1 MIMAFSKDSLLNKY
15 NRTMLSVFRHA
26 LAVTAMIAALGAA
39 PGHADNRLTPQENA
53 PDPLEK
59 LDRIEK
65 QMNDDKDRVDSL
77 TTSKAQLIDEQKRLA
92 QELVRVAASAQQH
105 ERDLAQVE
113 QHLAALETQEAR
125 ASHELAGKRG
135 KLASMLAVLQRIGRE
150 PPPAL
155 IVRPDDAAVAARSA
169 IMLSAVVPAVQ
180 DEARRLTGDLTKL
193 HKLRQQVAAQRMVLV
208 ASANALDRDRR
219 KIETLITQKRDLA
232 ARTDQALI
240 DTNQRLAALAGQAH
254 DLRGLIK
261 SLDEDARRPGATGGR
276 VVVDSIAS
284 VGAAK
289 IASLDGLRG
298 LLGLPANGELVAG
311 FGADDGLGGHL
322 AGILLGT
329 RPGAQVTSPCDGKI
343 LFAGP
348 FRGYGQML
356 IIGVSGGYHVLLSGL
371 ANVDGVVG
379 QEVLAG
385 EPVGRMGS
393 NPTQSTGS
401 APAPR
406 GGRLYME
413 FRRNGA
419 PIDPAPWFA
428 ALRDK
433 TNG

>member
-1 MIMAFSKDSLLNKY
+1 MPPPRNARL
-15 NRTMLSVFRHA
+15 
-26 LAVTAMIAALGAA
+26 IAAAA
-39 PGHADNRLTPQENA
+39 LTVLAATLARADDRLSPKGDPA
-53 PDPLEK
+53 DPLEK

-65 QMNDDKDRVDSL
+65 QMSDDKSRVDTL
-77 TTSKAQLIDEQKRLA
+77 GASKVQLVEEQKSLA
-92 QELVRVAASAQQH
+92 QELIRVAATAQQH

-113 QHLAALETQEAR
+113 QHLAGLETEEAQ
-125 ASHELAGKRG
+125 ASHALAGKRG
-135 KLASMLAVLQRIGRE
+135 KLASMLAVLQRMGRE

-169 IMLSAVVPAVQ
+169 MMLSAVVPAVQ

-193 HKLRQQVAAQRMVLV
+193 HTLRQQVAAQRMTLA
-208 ASANALDRDRR
+208 ASANALDHDRR
-219 KIETLITQKRDLA
+219 KIESLITQKRALA
-232 ARTDQALI
+232 KRTDQALV
-240 DTNQRLAALAGQAH
+240 DTNQRLTALAAQARN
-254 DLRGLIK
+254 LQGLIK
-261 SLDEDARRPGATGGR
+261 SLDDDAKRPGGTGGQL
-276 VVVDSIAS
+276 VVDRIAAA
-284 VGAAK
+284 GAAK
-289 IASLDGLRG
+289 VASLDGLRG
-298 LLGLPANGELVAG
+298 LLSLPANGELVSG
-311 FGADDGLGGHL
+311 FGADDGLGSHL
-322 AGILLGT
+322 AGVLLAT

-385 EPVGRMGS
+385 EPVGRMAS
-393 NPTQSTGS
+393 NPKQDTGS
-401 APAPR
+401 APGPR

-428 ALRDK
+428 VLREK

>member
-1 MIMAFSKDSLLNKY
+1 MASAHRTRLLALVALSLLPAV
-15 NRTMLSVFRHA
+15 SV
-26 LAVTAMIAALGAA
+26 
-39 PGHADNRLTPQENA
+39 HADDRLTPRENSA
-53 PDPLEK
+53 DPLEK
-59 LDRIEK
+59 LDRIER
-65 QMNDDKDRVDSL
+65 QMNDDKGRVDSL
-77 TTSKAQLIDEQKRLA
+77 TTSKAQLIEDQKRLA
-92 QELVRVAASAQQH
+92 QELIHVAASAQQH
-105 ERDLAQVE
+105 ERDLAAVE
-113 QHLAALETQEAR
+113 QRLAALETQEAQ

-169 IMLSAVVPAVQ
+169 MMLSAVVPAVQ

-193 HKLRQQVAAQRMVLV
+193 HTLRQEVAAQRMTLA

-219 KIETLITQKRDLA
+219 KIEGLMSQKRELA
-232 ARTDQALI
+232 KNTDQALT
-240 DTNQRLAALAGQAH
+240 DTSQRLTLLAGQAR

-261 SLDEDARRPGATGGR
+261 SLDDDAARRPGGQGGR
-276 VVVDSIAS
+276 VVVDSIAT

-289 IASLDGLRG
+289 VASLDGLRG
-298 LLGLPANGELVAG
+298 LLALPANGELMAG

-329 RPGAQVTSPCDGKI
+329 RLGAQVTSPCDGKI

-385 EPVGRMGS
+385 EPVGRMGP
-393 NPTQSTGS
+393 NPTQSAGS
-401 APAPR
+401 PPTQR

-428 ALRDK
+428 ALREK

>member
-1 MIMAFSKDSLLNKY
+1 MSRPLHY
-15 NRTMLSVFRHA
+15 R
-26 LAVTAMIAALGAA
+26 LAAAAMIAGLATALA
-39 PGHADNRLTPQENA
+39 HADNRLTPQEDA
-53 PDPLEK
+53 ADPLEK
-59 LDRIEK
+59 LDRIER
-65 QMNDDKDRVDSL
+65 QMTDDKNRVDTL
-77 TTSKAQLIDEQKRLA
+77 GQSKLRLVEEQRTLA
-92 QELVRVAASAQQH
+92 QNLVRVAASAQQH
-105 ERDLAQVE
+105 ERNLAQVE
-113 QHLAALETQEAR
+113 QRLAGLETQESKA
-125 ASHELAGKRG
+125 AHALAGKRG
-135 KLASMLAVLQRIGRE
+135 KLASMLAVLQRMGRE

-169 IMLSAVVPAVQ
+169 MMLSAVVPAVQ
-180 DEARRLTGDLTKL
+180 GEARRLTGDLLQLRT
-193 HKLRQQVAAQRMVLV
+193 LRQQVAGQRMALA

-219 KIETLITQKRDLA
+219 KVESLITQKRDLA
-232 ARTDQALI
+232 KRTDQALTETS
-240 DTNQRLAALAGQAH
+240 DRLAALAGQAR

-261 SLDEDARRPGATGGR
+261 SLDEDATRPGGSSGPVVIDRIAT
-276 VVVDSIAS
+276 A
-284 VGAAK
+284 GAARA
-289 IASLDGLRG
+289 ASLDGLRG
-298 LLGLPANGELVAG
+298 LLALPANGDLVAS
-311 FGADDGLGGHL
+311 FGGEDGLGGHL

-385 EPVGRMGS
+385 EPIGRMGS
-393 NPTQSTGS
+393 KPSQEAGS
-401 APAPR
+401 APGAK

-428 ALRDK
+428 ALRMK
-433 TNG
+433 SNG

>member
-1 MIMAFSKDSLLNKY
+1 MSKSSPLMASQSRACL
-15 NRTMLSVFRHA
+15 
-26 LAVTAMIAALGAA
+26 IAAAA
-39 PGHADNRLTPQENA
+39 VLSLSSLTHAADNRLTPQEEA
-53 PDPLEK
+53 ADPLEK

-65 QMNDDKDRVDSL
+65 QMNDDKNRVDSL
-77 TTSKAQLIDEQKRLA
+77 STSKVQLVEEQKRLA
-92 QELVRVAASAQQH
+92 QELIRVAAVAQQH
-105 ERDLAQVE
+105 ERDLADVE
-113 QHLAALETQEAR
+113 LRLAGLETQEAQ
-125 ASHELAGKRG
+125 ASHALAGKRD
-135 KLASMLAVLQRIGRE
+135 KLASMLAVLQRMGRE

-169 IMLSAVVPAVQ
+169 MMLSAVVPAVQ
-180 DEARRLTGDLTKL
+180 GEARRLTGDLTKL
-193 HKLRQQVAAQRMVLV
+193 RTLRQQVAGQRMTLA

-232 ARTDQALI
+232 KRTDQALV
-240 DTNQRLAALAGQAH
+240 DTGQRLTVLAGQAK

-261 SLDEDARRPGATGGR
+261 SLDDDARRPGGTGGQ
-276 VVVDSIAS
+276 VVVDRIATA
-284 VGAAK
+284 GAAK
-289 IASLDGLRG
+289 VASLDGLRG
-298 LLGLPANGELVAG
+298 LLSLPANGELVSA
-311 FGADDGLGGHL
+311 FGSDDGLGGHL

-329 RPGAQVTSPCDGKI
+329 RVGAQVTSPCDGKI

-385 EPVGRMGS
+385 EPVGRMAL
-393 NPTQSTGS
+393 NPTQGTGS
-401 APAPR
+401 APTPR

-413 FRRNGA
+413 FRRNGT

-428 ALRDK
+428 ALREK